1 MGVSVKL
8 MERVCLVGSGRL
20 GVGLSAEL
28 DCHVY
33 LVDGGKEAALIDAG
47 AGVATAEILAYAA
60 AHGFPSDRIRH
71 LLLTHGH
78 ADHAGGTAS
87 FRRHLA
93 QLRVYAHPLVARYLR
108 DGDEQGVGLDV
119 GKRAGLYPG
128 EYVLEPAAVDAEV
141 IDGAQI
147 RVGDLTLQVLETPGH
162 CGGHNAFL
170 MDCGGLRV
178 LFAGDLIFHG
188 GRILLQNTHDCD
200 LQAYIRSL
208 RRLRGLG
215 VDVLLAGHLSFAL
228 RWAQR
233 HIDAALD
240 VLDRGGIPPQ
250 AL

>member
-8 MERVCLVGSGRL
+8 IERVCLVGSGRL
-20 GVGLSAEL
+20 GVSLSNEL

-60 AHGFPSDRIRH
+60 AHGFPPDRIRH

-93 QLRVYAHPLVARYLR
+93 QLRVYAHPIVARYLR
-108 DGDEQGVGLDV
+108 DGDERGVGLDV
-119 GKRAGLYPG
+119 GKRAGAYPR
-128 EYVLEPAAVDAEV
+128 EYVLEPAAVDADV

-162 CGGHNAFL
+162 CGGHNGL
-170 MDCGGLRV
+170 LLNCGGLPG
-178 LFAGDLIFHG
+178 LLAGGLHFPG
-188 GRILLQNTHDCD
+188 GPTLLSNTPEFGLYDRIPRLL
-200 LQAYIRSL
+200 
-208 RRLRGLG
+208 RLRG
-215 VDVLLAGHLSFAL
+215 V
-228 RWAQR
+228 
-233 HIDAALD
+233 
-240 VLDRGGIPPQ
+240 GGGRV
-250 AL
+250 